1 MTGAATVH
9 AIPQYLKLLDLT
21 GRGFVVLGAG
31 QGIGEQAAHALGQAG
46 ATVMCVDNDAGRA
59 RKIAQDVGGY
69 ACRADVLARGDMER
83 VFREAKEQL
92 GAVTGIV
99 DIVGIARIK
108 PLSAFD
114 DAAWSEQFDQV
125 VRHAFLT
132 LQIGAA
138 AVKEAGGG
146 TITFVGSLA
155 GLRAVRDQVAY
166 GTAKAALHHLVRT
179 TASELARDR
188 IRINAVAPGFIRTPR
203 LEQLLAADQWQLIE
217 QTIPLGRAAQP
228 YEIAAPLLFLASEL
242 SSHITGQVLAVDGGV
257 ANQAAL
263 PVLEFGQA
271 GSGTKS

>member
-1 MTGAATVH
+1 VPGAAV
-9 AIPQYLKLLDLT
+9 QYLKLLDLK

-31 QGIGEQAAHALGQAG
+31 QGIGEQAAHALSQAG
-46 ATVMCVDNDAGRA
+46 ATVLCVDSDAGRA
-59 RKIAQDVGGY
+59 ANVARDVAGH
-69 ACRADVLARGDMER
+69 ACQADVTARTEMER
-83 VFREAKEQL
+83 VFREARAHL

-108 PLSAFD
+108 PLDAFD
-114 DAAWSEQFDQV
+114 DVAWSEQFDQV
-125 VRHAFLT
+125 LRHAFLT

-138 AVKEAGGG
+138 ALKEAGGG
-146 TITFVGSLA
+146 TITFVGSMA

-179 TASELARDR
+179 TASELAPDR
-188 IRINAVAPGFIRTPR
+188 IRVNAVAPGFIRTPR
-203 LEQLLAADQWQLIE
+203 LEQLLAPDQWQLVE
-217 QTIPLGRAAQP
+217 RAIPLGRAAQT

-263 PVLEFGQA
+263 PVLKFA
-271 GSGTKS
+271 PPASSTT

>member
-1 MTGAATVH
+1 MTD
-9 AIPQYLKLLDLT
+9 AIPRYLKLLDLA

-31 QGIGEQAAHALGQAG
+31 QGIGEQAAHALAQAG
-46 ATVMCVDNDAGRA
+46 ATVMCVDNDAERA
-59 RKIAQDVGGY
+59 HRIARDVAGH
-69 ACRADVLARGDMER
+69 AVCADVNSRPDMER
-83 VFREAKEQL
+83 IFREARHHL

-114 DAAWSEQFDQV
+114 DAGWSEQFDQV
-125 VRHAFLT
+125 LRHAFLA

-146 TITFVGSLA
+146 TITFVGSMA
-155 GLRAVRDQVAY
+155 GQRAVRDQVAY

-179 TASELARDR
+179 TAAELAGDR
-188 IRINAVAPGFIRTPR
+188 IRVNAVAPGFIRTPR
-203 LEQLLAADQWQLIE
+203 LEQILAPDQWQLIE

-228 YEIAAPLLFLASEL
+228 WEIAAPLLFLASEL
-242 SSHITGQVLAVDGGV
+242 SSHVTGQVLAVDGGV

-263 PVLEFGQA
+263 PILKF
-271 GSGTKS
+271 SPPPSR

>member
-1 MTGAATVH
+1 VPGSAV
-9 AIPQYLKLLDLT
+9 QYLKLLDLK

-31 QGIGEQAAHALGQAG
+31 QGIGEQAAHALSQAG
-46 ATVMCVDNDAGRA
+46 AAVVCVDNDAGRA
-59 RKIAQDVGGY
+59 
-69 ACRADVLARGDMER
+69 ADVARDVAGHACQAEVTARADMER
-83 VFREAKEQL
+83 VFREAKMHL
-92 GAVTGIV
+92 GAVTGVV

-108 PLSAFD
+108 ALDAFD

-125 VRHAFLT
+125 LRHAFLT

-138 AVKEAGGG
+138 ALKEAGGG

-179 TASELARDR
+179 TASELAPDR
-188 IRINAVAPGFIRTPR
+188 IRVNAVAPGFIRTPR

-217 QTIPLGRAAQP
+217 HAIPVGRAAQTW
-228 YEIAAPLLFLASEL
+228 EIAAPLLFLASEL

-257 ANQAAL
+257 ANEAAL
-263 PVLEFGQA
+263 PVLKFGPPA
-271 GSGTKS
+271 PSTR

>member
-1 MTGAATVH
+1 MKDMGSARAV
-9 AIPQYLKLLDLT
+9 PQYLKLLDLT

-31 QGIGEQAAHALGQAG
+31 QGIGEQAAHALAQAG
-46 ATVMCVDNDAGRA
+46 ATVMCVDNDADRA
-59 RKIAQDVGGY
+59 RRVAEDVGGH
-69 ACRADVLARGDMER
+69 ACCADVIARNDIER
-83 VFREAKEQL
+83 VFREAKSQL

-125 VRHAFLT
+125 LRHAFLT

-146 TITFVGSLA
+146 TITFVGSMA

-166 GTAKAALHHLVRT
+166 GTAKAALHHLVRA

-188 IRINAVAPGFIRTPR
+188 IRVNAVAPGFIRTPR

-242 SSHITGQVLAVDGGV
+242 SSHITGQVLAVDGGM

-263 PVLEFGQA
+263 PVLKFGQPGA
-271 GSGTKS
+271 GR